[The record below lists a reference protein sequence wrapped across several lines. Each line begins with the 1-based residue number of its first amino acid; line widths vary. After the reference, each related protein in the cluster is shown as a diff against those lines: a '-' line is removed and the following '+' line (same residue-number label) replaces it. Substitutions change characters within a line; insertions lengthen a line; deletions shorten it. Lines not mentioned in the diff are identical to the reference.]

1 MAASATLVEVSSE
14 TSSSAHAEA
23 AGKAA
28 ARAMARM
35 VGLTLAC
42 VLLIPLLDQRKKRQG
57 PLDVALLGLLLPCT
71 LVWQL
76 AQPRAWA

>member
-1 MAASATLVEVSSE
+1 MAASAVLGEVSSE
-14 TSSSAHAEA
+14 ISSSAQAEA

-28 ARAMARM
+28 ASAMARM
-35 VGLTLAC
+35 VGLKMDC
-42 VLLIPLLDQRKKRQG
+42 VLMIPLLDQRKKRKG